1 MISGRRLFGRSHL
14 LTFRSKQRQQS
25 SFDTHQIDLITRW
38 ILGSRHNVLG
48 ILTAV
53 YGPYYIYCSSGLGR
67 GPSRPMR
74 RPATVTVSP
83 NTSPILMLPAATTG
97 SRFKVLGALLGNFAT
112 ASRLESGPFPPA
124 RSRGVQRDPTTKI
137 AGGQVAG
144 NSNLKLGDRPRTVT
158 VTTN

>member
-1 MISGRRLFGRSHL
+1 
-14 LTFRSKQRQQS
+14 
-25 SFDTHQIDLITRW
+25 
-38 ILGSRHNVLG
+38 
-48 ILTAV
+48 
-53 YGPYYIYCSSGLGR
+53 
-67 GPSRPMR
+67 MR
-74 RPATVTVSP
+74 RPATVTVTP
-83 NTSPILMLPAATTG
+83 RPTRRDVADIPAATTG
-97 SRFKVLGALLGNFAT
+97 SRFKVLGALLHNRNFAT

>member
-38 ILGSRHNVLG
+38 ILGSTYGSTQRTTTAVLG

-53 YGPYYIYCSSGLGR
+53 YGPYYIYWSSGLGR

-97 SRFKVLGALLGNFAT
+97 SRFKVLGALWLSCRSEA
-112 ASRLESGPFPPA
+112 ACA
-124 RSRGVQRDPTTKI
+124 RVY
-137 AGGQVAG
+137 
-144 NSNLKLGDRPRTVT
+144 
-158 VTTN
+158 